1 MAASVSY
8 VPELH
13 EQAYYLG
20 LFRAADIEGTG
31 NIGGAQAVKF
41 FARSKLPVEVL
52 KNIWTVADQ
61 PSTSSLDHK
70 KFAVAVRLIQL
81 TQNGQKGVG
90 PRLFTPPDV
99 QQLRPVFFE
108 GMQIPNNAPNQQQQQ
123 QHQQQATPQQPQRTM
138 SPPRPTPT
146 SNRSPQQQ
154 QQQQQQRQHYHFKH
168 PTMRLLLPLP
178 FMIISS
184 SVSVSAFHTT
194 ATSSMRPTSRKA
206 GRRKAEL
213 SRRYSTIPGFY
224 DYAGTSSSFVSN
236 EEQENADTYL
246 EFLDQRYNRVHNDE
260 SNGWL
265 RRASTPFGKKK
276 KKKKTEQQ
284 PGKTTNNDNEN
295 TSSSAPSSVFSF
307 CAMDWLMNT
316 GGKHTSTPT
325 STPTSTSHGN
335 GNTNT
340 MSTSFYDEIVASCTT
355 SRYQRQQQQEAEDDA
370 LYILGVAGLAS
381 HKLLQ
386 KHHLL
391 TTTTIKAV
399 ADIDAKKTFLHMET
413 KDSDDC
419 SGSENTNNEGTLQ
432 TKEMAMRTAIS
443 LTQSYVVKN
452 MIVPFL
458 RVLFYIE
465 GRKQAVKRALQQRVM
480 ETALKPTT
488 KLIVATVV
496 NYYHSWKRYIH
507 RTVAY
512 GSVVLAII
520 AYNKNTILTSLQS

>member
-1 MAASVSY
+1 
-8 VPELH
+8 
-13 EQAYYLG
+13 
-20 LFRAADIEGTG
+20 
-31 NIGGAQAVKF
+31 
-41 FARSKLPVEVL
+41 
-52 KNIWTVADQ
+52 
-61 PSTSSLDHK
+61 
-70 KFAVAVRLIQL
+70 
-81 TQNGQKGVG
+81 
-90 PRLFTPPDV
+90 
-99 QQLRPVFFE
+99 
-108 GMQIPNNAPNQQQQQ
+108 
-123 QHQQQATPQQPQRTM
+123 
-138 SPPRPTPT
+138 
-146 SNRSPQQQ
+146 
-154 QQQQQQRQHYHFKH
+154 
-168 PTMRLLLPLP
+168 MRLLLPLP
-178 FMIISS
+178 FMIVSTS
-184 SVSVSAFHTT
+184 SVSVTAFHTT
-194 ATSSMRPTSRKA
+194 ATGSMRPTTRKA
-206 GRRKAEL
+206 GRRKTESSSA

-224 DYAGTSSSFVSN
+224 DYAGTSSSAVSN

-276 KKKKTEQQ
+276 KKTEQQ
-284 PGKTTNNDNEN
+284 PGKATNNDNEN
-295 TSSSAPSSVFSF
+295 TSSSSSSVFSF

-325 STPTSTSHGN
+325 STSHGNEHTN

-340 MSTSFYDEIVASCTT
+340 MSTSIYDDIVASCTT

-391 TTTTIKAV
+391 TTTTTSSKAV
-399 ADIDAKKTFLHMET
+399 ADINAKKTFLHLET
-413 KDSDDC
+413 KDSDDD
-419 SGSENTNNEGTLQ
+419 GRESENTNNEETLQ

-443 LTQSYVVKN
+443 LTQSYVVKK

-458 RVLFYIE
+458 RVLFFIE
-465 GRKQAVKRALQQRVM
+465 GRKQAVKRTIQQRVL

-496 NYYHSWKRYIH
+496 NYYHSWQRYIH

>member
-1 MAASVSY
+1 
-8 VPELH
+8 
-13 EQAYYLG
+13 
-20 LFRAADIEGTG
+20 
-31 NIGGAQAVKF
+31 
-41 FARSKLPVEVL
+41 
-52 KNIWTVADQ
+52 
-61 PSTSSLDHK
+61 
-70 KFAVAVRLIQL
+70 
-81 TQNGQKGVG
+81 
-90 PRLFTPPDV
+90 
-99 QQLRPVFFE
+99 
-108 GMQIPNNAPNQQQQQ
+108 
-123 QHQQQATPQQPQRTM
+123 
-138 SPPRPTPT
+138 
-146 SNRSPQQQ
+146 
-154 QQQQQQRQHYHFKH
+154 
-168 PTMRLLLPLP
+168 MRLLLPLP
-178 FMIISS
+178 FMIVSTS

-194 ATSSMRPTSRKA
+194 ATGSMRPTTRKA
-206 GRRKAEL
+206 GRRKTESSA
-213 SRRYSTIPGFY
+213 SRRFSTIPGFY
-224 DYAGTSSSFVSN
+224 DYAGTSSSAVSN

-284 PGKTTNNDNEN
+284 QGKVSNTDES
-295 TSSSAPSSVFSF
+295 TSSSSVFSF

-325 STPTSTSHGN
+325 STDTSTSHGN

-340 MSTSFYDEIVASCTT
+340 MSTSIYDDIVASCIT

-391 TTTTIKAV
+391 TTTTTTSSKAI

-413 KDSDDC
+413 KDSDDD
-419 SGSENTNNEGTLQ
+419 GIENEHENKEETLQ
-432 TKEMAMRTAIS
+432 TKEMAMKTVIS
-443 LTQSYVVKN
+443 LTQSYVVKK

-465 GRKQAVKRALQQRVM
+465 GRKQAVKRAIQQRVL

-488 KLIVATVV
+488 RVIVATVV

-507 RTVAY
+507 RTMAY